1 MIYVLAFIGSI
12 LLAAFVACLPFFAL
26 LFLGELGLD
35 WLGFLRGSRF
45 LQMMLKNLRR
55 NLLRT
60 SLTYLATF
68 VLVFVVTAVWSVLY
82 FIDHFMAE
90 NTKGLKVIITEKWQ
104 VNSKMPFAYAD
115 SLSRGAANPLRSG
128 DVQPQDSMTWQF
140 YQGTLDP
147 NKQTRENLVICIAME
162 PRKLLTIMD
171 DIWEELSTDQG
182 KHRSKPNPEQI
193 AQLQALVAKME
204 ANKRGLL
211 IGSGRL
217 AAVNKQVGD
226 RLTLHGM
233 EFKDIDLEFEILGV
247 LPKGKRYSEIAIMN
261 RDYLND
267 ALDSY
272 PRTHGGVK
280 HPLAD
285 KSLSMVWLQVADPEA
300 FGRIAEQIDSSGLY
314 QSPAVKCQTLSAEIA
329 ARMDANRDLIWGMR
343 WLLSPAIVITMA
355 LVLSN
360 AISISVR
367 ERRME
372 LAVLKVL
379 GFRPGQIL
387 TLVLGEAL
395 LIGTMSGLFSA
406 SLCFVGTNWILNNL
420 VDNFIFVPEK
430 ALAWGSLIG
439 AATALAG
446 SLVPGWSACTVKVS
460 EVFAR
465 VT

>member
-12 LLAAFVACLPFFAL
+12 LLTAFAAFVPFFLL
-26 LFLGELGLD
+26 LFLGERGLD
-35 WLGFLRGSRF
+35 HLLFLRGARF
-45 LQMMLKNLRR
+45 LGMILKNLRR

-68 VLVFVVTAVWSVLY
+68 ILVFVVTAVWSVLY

-90 NTKGLKVIITEKWQ
+90 NTKGLKVIVAEKWQ
-104 VNSKMPFAYAD
+104 VNSKLPFTYAD
-115 SLSRGAANPLRSG
+115 SLGRGAANPLRSE
-128 DVQPQDSMTWQF
+128 DVRPQDSMTWQI

-147 NKQTRENLVICIAME
+147 NKQTRENIVICIAME

-171 DIWEELSTDQG
+171 DIWDEISTDQG
-182 KHRSKPNPEQI
+182 KHRGKPTPEQI
-193 AQLQALVAKME
+193 AELQALVEKMQD
-204 ANKRGLL
+204 NKRGLL
-211 IGSGRL
+211 IGAGRL
-217 AAVNKQVGD
+217 AAINKQMGD
-226 RLTLHGM
+226 RLTLHGI
-233 EFKDIDLEFEILGV
+233 EYKHIDLEFEIVGV
-247 LPKGKRYSEIAIMN
+247 LPKGRRYSEIAVMN

-267 ALDSY
+267 ALNSY

-285 KSLSMVWLQVADPEA
+285 KSLTMVWLQVPDQEA
-300 FGRIAEQIDSSGLY
+300 FSRIAEQIDSSGLY

-329 ARMDANRDLIWGMR
+329 ARMDANQDLIWGMR
-343 WLLSPAIVITMA
+343 WLLSPTILITMA

-367 ERRME
+367 ERRTE

-395 LIGTMSGLFSA
+395 LIGTVSGLFSA
-406 SLCFVGTNWILNNL
+406 SLCLVGTNWVLNSL
-420 VDNFIFVPEK
+420 VENFIYVPNN
-430 ALAWGSLIG
+430 ALWWGPLIG
-439 AATALAG
+439 AATALVG
-446 SLVPGWSACTVKVS
+446 SLVPAGSACTVKVS